1 MIDGAAAGGRAVVVG
16 ARGHILFSDDGGGT
30 WTQARVPVRALLTA
44 VHMHD
49 ENTGWAVGHDAV
61 VLRTGDGGETW
72 ELVHRAPEAA
82 VPLLDVWFRDSRSG
96 IAVGGFGLVLATA
109 DGGAGWTCRNGCPGG
124 DPDGA
129 PLLRQ
134 AGNDFADDYH
144 LNAIAPAG
152 PDRLYLAGEAGA
164 LYRSDDGGE
173 SWRALASP
181 YGGSWFAALA
191 LDRDTVLAAGLRG
204 RLYRSAD
211 GGASWT
217 RIDTGTE
224 ATLTALARAGDG
236 RIIIAGLAGTVLE
249 SRDGGRTAAALPAP
263 SRRGAAGAFAAPGGR
278 VLLVG
283 EFGAVPLAAGE

>member
-1 MIDGAAAGGRAVVVG
+1 
-16 ARGHILFSDDGGGT
+16 
-30 WTQARVPVRALLTA
+30 
-44 VHMHD
+44 MHD

-96 IAVGGFGLVLATA
+96 LAVGGFGLVLSTA
-109 DGGAGWTCRNGCPGG
+109 DGGASWTCRNGCPDGG
-124 DPDGA
+124 PEGA
-129 PLLRQ
+129 PLLRRP
-134 AGNDFADDYH
+134 GSDFADDYH

-164 LYRSDDGGE
+164 LYRSDDGGAT
-173 SWRALASP
+173 WRALESP
-181 YGGSWFAALA
+181 YGGSWFAVLA

-211 GGASWT
+211 AGGSWT

-224 ATLTALARAGDG
+224 ATLTALARDG
-236 RIIIAGLAGTVLE
+236 GGRVVAAGLAGAVLE
-249 SRDGGRTAAALPAP
+249 IRGGGRAAAALPPP

-278 VLLVG
+278 TILVG